1 MKKRLLSFLMALCLM
16 GSLLA
21 IPAGAA
27 APGAVTFRD
36 ISDHTTAVAVESM
49 RLLGVVD
56 GYKDGSFRPNQP
68 LNRAQFCKMAVYAMG
83 SAKELG
89 RYRTITIYPDVK
101 PSYWAAP
108 YINLLSRSSAQGS
121 KNLNS
126 GTDGDGGSGSSPVIH
141 EKPIISG
148 FADGKF
154 HPGDPATVGQAVT
167 ILMRMLGYQDENMG
181 GVWPQSYMTEAAIIG
196 LTDGVSTNAY
206 APITRGQAAKLFAN
220 LLRANLAEG
229 GSFAATLGT
238 PVENLMVI
246 SSEAKGS
253 NGVKNALEVSNGSV
267 YTFADNK
274 GSNGLFDGTKGT
286 LIVNAKGQALT
297 FLPDNVGSNK
307 VVTVATAEANRLT
320 DLQGA
325 VYTMSP
331 SLAAYHNGKET
342 TWGEVYTWLNAGT
355 SVTLYLD
362 AGGNVNFVLIGGG
375 AQSSAAVI
383 VDRDQSSTGFDS
395 LAGGRTD
402 FKIYKNG
409 MEASGADLRRY
420 DVATYSSTTNTIRVS
435 DTRITGYYE
444 SCKPSPKEP
453 SEITMMGHNF
463 PVLSTAIDTLAD
475 FRPGDQLTLLLTED
489 NQVAGALP
497 ATSGNAGNAM
507 GIVKEVSEGSAT
519 VDLLCG
525 ITVSGKANLAAGAAE
540 ALQGQLVRVSST
552 KSGLGLANLK
562 GGATG
567 DLNAREGKLGGKV
580 LAENVMIFRQS
591 SKGLVSTSLS
601 QLGSALIPANQITY
615 ATTDWA
621 GRISLIVL
629 GETSDQGTYYYGKAV
644 TWTDEGKTMLEV
656 QYGDGKSVG
665 PFETGYR
672 VSNGSYVRVTLNRNQ
687 DGYSSLETLD
697 RLRDVPNSAWS
708 GQGAVT
714 VGGRTYQV
722 PSDVFCYNR
731 TTKTTLSLSAAHA
744 YAQQADL
751 YVYDGIVYGIEVD

>member
-1 MKKRLLSFLMALCLM
+1 MKKRLLSVLLALCLL

-21 IPAGAA
+21 VPVGAA

-36 ISDHTTAVAVESM
+36 ISDQATAVAVESM

-56 GYKDGSFRPNQP
+56 GYQDGSFRPNQP

-89 RYRTITIYPDVK
+89 RYRTVTIYPDVK

-108 YINLLSRSSAQGS
+108 YINLLSRSSAQGG
-121 KNLNS
+121 KQFS
-126 GTDGDGGSGSSPVIH
+126 GSAGGDGGAGSGSVIH
-141 EKPIISG
+141 AKPIISG

-181 GVWPQSYMTEAAIIG
+181 GVWPESYLTEAAIIG

-206 APITRGQAAKLFAN
+206 APITRGQAAKLFSN
-220 LLRANLAEG
+220 LLRSNLAEG

-238 PVENLMVI
+238 TVEDLMVI

-253 NGVKNALEVSNGSV
+253 SGVKNALEVSNGAV

-274 GSNGLFDGTKGT
+274 SSNGLFDGKKGT
-286 LIVNAKGQALT
+286 LILNSKGQALT
-297 FLPDNVGSNK
+297 FLPDHAGSSK

-325 VYTMSP
+325 VYSVSA
-331 SLAAYHNGKET
+331 SLKAYQNGKET
-342 TWGEVYTWLNAGT
+342 TWGEVYSWLNAGT

-362 AGGNVNFVLIGGG
+362 VGGNVEFILIGGG

-383 VDRDQSSTGFDS
+383 VDRDQSSAGFDS

-409 MEASGADLRRY
+409 LEAGGADLRRY
-420 DVATYSSTTNTIRVS
+420 DVAIYSSTTNTIRVS
-435 DTRITGYYE
+435 DTRLTGYYE

-453 SEITMMGHNF
+453 SEITVMGHPF
-463 PVLSTAIDTLAD
+463 PVLSTAIDTLSG

-507 GIVKEVSEGSAT
+507 GIVKEVSESNAT

-525 ITVSGKANLAAGAAE
+525 VTVSGKTSLAAGAAE

-552 KSGLGLANLK
+552 KSGLGLANLR
-562 GGATG
+562 GGAGG

-580 LAENVMIFRQS
+580 LAENVMIFRPG

-601 QLGSALIPANQITY
+601 QLGSALIPAHQITY
-615 ATTDWA
+615 AATDWA

-629 GETSDQGTYYYGKAV
+629 GETGDQGTYYYGKAF
-644 TWTDEGKTMLEV
+644 TWTEKDQTMLEV
-656 QYGDGKSVG
+656 RYGDGKSVG

-687 DGYSSLETLD
+687 NGYSSLETLD

-714 VGGRTYQV
+714 VGGRTYQI
-722 PSDVFCYNR
+722 SGDVFCYHR
-731 TTKTTLSLSAAHA
+731 ATKTTLSLSAAHT

-751 YVYDGIVYGIEVD
+751 YVYNGIVYGIEVD